1 MLGTNTDSGLTSLSW
16 LAGCTLTVGAL
27 DADEQGTRCRRR
39 FKRPSTH
46 NRSSPYGATSNLPQ
60 YWATGGS
67 KADFT
72 EGGEELETSRPAFSF
87 TCLIGLA
94 ILANRS
100 AMVSVGKIYAY
111 IQCNFPYF
119 REAKSTWRNSVRHVL
134 SLNKFFYKANAQA
147 QAGRKQASA
156 RVKGGLW
163 GVKPC
168 MLRALLGLLEEAR
181 RTLPT
186 ATVQHLHLDSVRA
199 RCAKKQLRLTA
210 AATDQQQQQQ
220 QQQQPVAAAALPAP
234 VVLDLD
240 AMSDSMSEGCA
251 SPTQAAVPD
260 YTADYGW
267 GASLHT
273 DSCGSL
279 ASLFEDNLAAA
290 FDGIGGIDGID
301 GMDSMS
307 EASYDSFEDGWSSA
321 DEAHHDSADLMSL
334 AGVDS
339 ADSQYM
345 SSLMSSVQWPVHPE
359 GPAAFSLF

>member
-100 AMVSVGKIYAY
+100 ATVSVGKIYAY

-134 SLNKFFYKANAQA
+134 SLNKFFYKANTQA
-147 QAGRKQASA
+147 QASRKQESA
-156 RVKGGLW
+156 RLKGGLW

-168 MLRALLGLLEEAR
+168 MLRALLGLLR
-181 RTLPT
+181 R
-186 ATVQHLHLDSVRA
+186 
-199 RCAKKQLRLTA
+199 
-210 AATDQQQQQQ
+210 
-220 QQQQPVAAAALPAP
+220 
-234 VVLDLD
+234 
-240 AMSDSMSEGCA
+240 
-251 SPTQAAVPD
+251 
-260 YTADYGW
+260 
-267 GASLHT
+267 
-273 DSCGSL
+273 
-279 ASLFEDNLAAA
+279 
-290 FDGIGGIDGID
+290 
-301 GMDSMS
+301 
-307 EASYDSFEDGWSSA
+307 
-321 DEAHHDSADLMSL
+321 
-334 AGVDS
+334 
-339 ADSQYM
+339 
-345 SSLMSSVQWPVHPE
+345 
-359 GPAAFSLF
+359 PAAPSPPPPSSTSTSTACGHGAPRSSSGSRRRQRTSSSSSSSSSSSKRWRRLPCRRPWSWTWTP